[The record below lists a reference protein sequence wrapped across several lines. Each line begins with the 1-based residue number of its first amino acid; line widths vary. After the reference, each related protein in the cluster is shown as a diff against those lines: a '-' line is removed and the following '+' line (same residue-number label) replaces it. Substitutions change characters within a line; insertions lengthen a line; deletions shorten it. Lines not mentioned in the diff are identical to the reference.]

1 MEGSFSVQSASRTLK
16 PAHAR
21 SVVLSKRSRKS
32 RSISRLKDLDAQ
44 LQATRDELA
53 LLNPPKDTTDE
64 DTSTVDAPAHTVG
77 VLTNRAKT
85 HDYSM
90 LLSPPDP
97 ARARRLV
104 GARTNALRSVQTL
117 LASRGVDS

>member
-64 DTSTVDAPAHTVG
+64 DTVDAPAHTVG